1 MDEEFSLPQPFT
13 GGSTALAL
21 PAPSV
26 GSGLESMSSMSPM
39 ESMMEIFMEIRDGI
53 LTLVDLFQ
61 MQILG
66 GADEA
71 RDLELAAADTDVTDP
86 GPPAE
91 EPAEGGSPTERK
103 IFNKANLKK
112 ALLLGGIALL
122 FTFTEQIEKALAP
135 ILKFIKE
142 NVFPSALNLFYGT
155 IESFANLFTDLKDR
169 FGVLFS
175 EDATWWERITAF
187 LGIFK
192 DIGAFFL
199 GIFDTLTESIAN
211 LFGLSFDPY
220 DGLGS
225 YIIGETKA
233 VLTNIL
239 NFFTDAYTRFTEF
252 INGFDLFGDIK
263 QSVTDIFD
271 GIMGLFAG
279 DFSVENFKKIFGSL
293 FDIATAGINLAIN
306 AVLGIFGFETD
317 EPFKLSEFISG
328 IFTSV
333 KTFFTDAFAFL
344 TPDPDFSVTDFIKDK
359 ASEIFEKIKGFFSFD
374 LPTIEFPELPDIGTI
389 VQSFAAGLLPD
400 PESYAGKTLYYF
412 KPELLDLKKSF
423 ASPDIDVSGEG
434 GDLDLNG
441 GSSSTQISTTFTNN
455 TTKEL
460 TELGGAGNP
469 TGNTVIVND
478 MSNNSSTNA
487 TADTYNNMDLSP
499 DHSDPVSK
507 IADNVAV
514 APMFR

>member
-13 GGSTALAL
+13 TGSTALAL
-21 PAPSV
+21 PAPTV

-39 ESMMEIFMEIRDGI
+39 ESLMEIFIEIRDGVNQ
-53 LTLVDLFQ
+53 LVDLFQ
-61 MQILG
+61 AQILG
-66 GADEA
+66 SADEA
-71 RDLELAAADTDVTDP
+71 RDLEIAAANTDVTDP

-135 ILKFIKE
+135 ILKFIKD
-142 NVFPSALNLFYGT
+142 NVFPAALNLFFGT

-175 EDATWWERITAF
+175 EDATWYERITAF

-239 NFFTDAYTRFTEF
+239 NFFTDAYTKFTEF

-328 IFTSV
+328 VFTSV

-359 ASEIFEKIKGFFSFD
+359 ANEIFEKIKSFFSFD
-374 LPTIEFPELPDIGTI
+374 LPTIEFPELPDISSLIKG
-389 VQSFAAGLLPD
+389 FAASLLPETD
-400 PESYAGKTLYYF
+400 SFVGRTLYRF
-412 KPELLDLKKSF
+412 KPDLLELKQSF
-423 ASPDIDVSGEG
+423 ASPDIDVSQEG
-434 GDLDLNG
+434 GADLTG
-441 GSSSTQISTTFTNN
+441 SGSSSTQIETTFTNN

-487 TADTYNNMDLSP
+487 TADTFNQMDMST
-499 DHSDPVSK
+499 DHSDPIAK

>member
-13 GGSTALAL
+13 TGSTALAL
-21 PAPSV
+21 PAPTV

-39 ESMMEIFMEIRDGI
+39 ESLMEIFIEIRDGVNQ
-53 LTLVDLFQ
+53 LVDLFQ
-61 MQILG
+61 AQILG
-66 GADEA
+66 SADEA
-71 RDLELAAADTDVTDP
+71 RDLEIAAANTDVTDP

-91 EPAEGGSPTERK
+91 EPAEGGSPAERK

-135 ILKFIKE
+135 ILKFIKD
-142 NVFPSALNLFYGT
+142 NVFPAALNLFFGT

-175 EDATWWERITAF
+175 EDATWYERITAF

-239 NFFTDAYTRFTEF
+239 NFFTDAYTKFTEF

-306 AVLGIFGFETD
+306 AVLGIFGFETE

-359 ASEIFEKIKGFFSFD
+359 ANEIFEKIKGFFSFD
-374 LPTIEFPELPDIGTI
+374 LPTIEFPEFPDIGSI
-389 VQSFAAGLLPD
+389 VKSFAAGLLPD

-423 ASPDIDVSGEG
+423 ASPDIDVSQEG
-434 GDLDLNG
+434 GTDLTG
-441 GSSSTQISTTFTNN
+441 SGSSSTQINTTFTNN

-469 TGNTVIVND
+469 MGNTVIVND

-487 TADTYNNMDLSP
+487 TADTFNQMDMST
-499 DHSDPVSK
+499 DHSDPIAK

>member
-13 GGSTALAL
+13 TGSTALAL
-21 PAPSV
+21 PAPTV

-39 ESMMEIFMEIRDGI
+39 ESLMEIFIEIRDGVNQ
-53 LTLVDLFQ
+53 LVDLFQ
-61 MQILG
+61 AQILG

-71 RDLELAAADTDVTDP
+71 RDLEIAAANTDVTDP

-135 ILKFIKE
+135 ILKFIKD
-142 NVFPSALNLFYGT
+142 NVFPAALNLFFGT

-175 EDATWWERITAF
+175 EDATWYERITAF

-239 NFFTDAYTRFTEF
+239 NFFTDAYTKFTEF

-306 AVLGIFGFETD
+306 AVLGIFGFETE

-359 ASEIFEKIKGFFSFD
+359 ANEIFEKIKGFFSFD
-374 LPTIEFPELPDIGTI
+374 LPTIEFPEFPDIGTI
-389 VQSFAAGLLPD
+389 VKSFAAGLLPD

-423 ASPDIDVSGEG
+423 ASPDIDVSQEG
-434 GDLDLNG
+434 GADLTG
-441 GSSSTQISTTFTNN
+441 SGSSSTQIETTFTNN

-469 TGNTVIVND
+469 MGNTVIVND

-487 TADTYNNMDLSP
+487 TADTFNQMDMST
-499 DHSDPVSK
+499 DHSDSISK

>member
-13 GGSTALAL
+13 TGSTALAL
-21 PAPSV
+21 PAPTV

-39 ESMMEIFMEIRDGI
+39 ESLMEIFIEIRDGVNQ
-53 LTLVDLFQ
+53 LVDLFQ
-61 MQILG
+61 AQILG
-66 GADEA
+66 GADDA
-71 RDLELAAADTDVTDP
+71 RDLEIAAGDTDVTDP

-135 ILKFIKE
+135 ILKFIKD
-142 NVFPSALNLFYGT
+142 NVFPAALNLFFGT

-175 EDATWWERITAF
+175 EDATWYERITAF

-239 NFFTDAYTRFTEF
+239 NFFTDAYTKFTEF

-293 FDIATAGINLAIN
+293 FDIATAGTNLAIN
-306 AVLGIFGFETD
+306 ALLGIFGFETD

-359 ASEIFEKIKGFFSFD
+359 ANEIFEKIKGFFSFD
-374 LPTIEFPELPDIGTI
+374 LPTIEFPEFPDIGSI
-389 VQSFAAGLLPD
+389 VKRFAAGLLPD

-423 ASPDIDVSGEG
+423 ASPDIDVSQEG
-434 GDLDLNG
+434 GTDLTG
-441 GSSSTQISTTFTNN
+441 SGSSSTQINTTFTNN

-469 TGNTVIVND
+469 MGNTVIVND

-487 TADTYNNMDLSP
+487 TADTFNQMDMST
-499 DHSDPVSK
+499 DHSDPISK